1 MIFTRFRQQLDLSR
15 KETDKFKDFF
25 LLLCHWLEAKNYG
38 GSTVDYFR
46 SQGYKSIA
54 IYGMGD
60 LANRLYEDL
69 EKTEV
74 KVQYGIDRDV
84 CNTISRISQI
94 YALEDSLEEVDAVVV
109 TPFYA
114 MGSIKKTLE
123 QKVNCPII
131 SLEEVVWSI

>member
-1 MIFTRFRQQLDLSR
+1 
-15 KETDKFKDFF
+15 
-25 LLLCHWLEAKNYG
+25 
-38 GSTVDYFR
+38 
-46 SQGYKSIA
+46 
-54 IYGMGD
+54 MGD